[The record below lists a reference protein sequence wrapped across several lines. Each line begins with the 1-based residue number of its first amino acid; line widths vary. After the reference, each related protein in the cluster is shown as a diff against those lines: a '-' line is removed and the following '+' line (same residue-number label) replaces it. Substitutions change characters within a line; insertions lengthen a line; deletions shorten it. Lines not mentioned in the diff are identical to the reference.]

1 MESERKTHDY
11 GSVIVKARDVAGM
24 TIQDM
29 LNKYA
34 RPGKHDWAW
43 LKTSPFRP
51 FFQHL
56 CFSFKNQVFSILA
69 NPVDPKKRIS
79 LLPKQDIDNQIRECE
94 SNNLVPCL
102 FDVDIN
108 TMKPISGEWNLVHSR
123 TGKDVI
129 PQDIS
134 DDTQVEMS
142 PWELLNMGIETA
154 INAIEKSGHEICSF
168 CDVPGINPQ
177 LWFVIKGDSVPSSL
191 TIRTVAASS
200 TEVMTINDFIHEEK
214 MKKYK
219 HYFLNIELEHPAEYG
234 YEPGKLYRAAPFH
247 IKLKGL
253 EPLPKA
259 LETHD
264 YIKLEKGPQIWVK
277 EMPEELS

>member
-1 MESERKTHDY
+1 MSGNPVAYQLSHFYMFGYFTLIVSFFIKIKTLC
-11 GSVIVKARDVAGM
+11 I
-24 TIQDM
+24 ILNCQN
-29 LNKYA
+29 LNKK
-34 RPGKHDWAW
+34 PHKSG
-43 LKTSPFRP
+43 
-51 FFQHL
+51 
-56 CFSFKNQVFSILA
+56 V
-69 NPVDPKKRIS
+69 PVS
-79 LLPKQDIDNQIRECE
+79 KQIV
-94 SNNLVPCL
+94 NLQ
-102 FDVDIN
+102 
-108 TMKPISGEWNLVHSR
+108 MA
-123 TGKDVI
+123 
-129 PQDIS
+129 
-134 DDTQVEMS
+134 

-253 EPLPKA
+253 EPLSKA

-264 YIKLEKGPQIWVK
+264 FIKLETGQQIWVK